1 MKPLAATSKTALYS
15 AFESPVA
22 NRPLLETIDLRKHFV
37 KGSGLFKKPTAVRAV
52 DGVSFRVGRGET
64 LGLVGES
71 GCGKTT
77 VARMLVGLETPTS
90 GDILFEGEQVLW
102 EAPTPVRRRIQM
114 VFQDPY
120 ASLDP
125 RMTIQDIVAEPL
137 DVQHVGT
144 REQRKERVA
153 HLLSQVGLDASLV
166 RRLPRQLS
174 GGQRQR
180 VGVARALALS
190 PSLIV
195 ADEPTSALDVSVRAQ
210 VINLLRDLQEEMGL
224 SFVFISHDLSAVR
237 HVSHSIAV
245 MYLGKIVEQAP
256 AEDLFKMPFHPYTQ
270 ALISAVPVPDP
281 EIERGRTVQ
290 LLQGDLPSPANPPS
304 GCRFSTRCPLAMT
317 RCREEEPALRK
328 LDGERTVACHFV

>member
-1 MKPLAATSKTALYS
+1 
-15 AFESPVA
+15 
-22 NRPLLETIDLRKHFV
+22 
-37 KGSGLFKKPTAVRAV
+37 
-52 DGVSFRVGRGET
+52 
-64 LGLVGES
+64 
-71 GCGKTT
+71 
-77 VARMLVGLETPTS
+77 VGLETPTS

>member
-1 MKPLAATSKTALYS
+1 M
-15 AFESPVA
+15 A

-77 VARMLVGLETPTS
+77 AARMLVGLETPTS